1 MWLNMITI
9 LNLERAAPY
18 KEDAMQTGPRNK
30 TFKKKRLVKNT
41 ILFLFLLVVDQR
53 LTKGNQKAKESVI
66 TVLLT
71 RGSMRTVLQVS

>member
-18 KEDAMQTGPRNK
+18 KEDSRQTGSRNK

-41 ILFLFLLVVDQR
+41 ILFLFLLVVH
-53 LTKGNQKAKESVI
+53 
-66 TVLLT
+66 
-71 RGSMRTVLQVS
+71 